1 MKCRGQESVLTTPMR
16 DVRPQSAKIHRV
28 SAHPANPARHI
39 PLAERLIFALDVP
52 DVVAA
57 KSLVATL
64 ADSVSFYKIGLELA
78 MSGQYFELL
87 NWLVEHD
94 KKVFA
99 DLKLYDIP
107 ATVAA
112 AVRQLSKSGATFLT
126 VHGDTAIMHAAA
138 NEKGPNLRILAV
150 TVLTS
155 LGQSDL
161 TQMGI
166 SCDVATLVQRRAKQ
180 AVAAG
185 CDGVI
190 ASGLEAQELRAELG
204 PGPLI
209 VTPGIRPAG
218 AASGDD
224 QRRIVTP
231 ARAFESGADHIV
243 VGRPI
248 RDAADPYRAAAA
260 IQAEI
265 AAVLE

>member
-1 MKCRGQESVLTTPMR
+1 MACAPR
-16 DVRPQSAKIHRV
+16 DRPQSAKILRV
-28 SAHPANPARHI
+28 SAKVAHPSRRV
-39 PLAERLIFALDVP
+39 PLQERLIFALDVP
-52 DVVAA
+52 DLAAA
-57 KSLVATL
+57 KSLVNTL
-64 ADSVSFYKIGLELA
+64 ADSVTFYKIGLELA

-87 NWLVEHD
+87 HWLTERD

-126 VHGDTAIMHAAA
+126 VHGDTAIMQAAVD
-138 NEKGPNLRILAV
+138 EKGSKLQILAV

-155 LGQSDL
+155 LGQRDL
-161 TQMGI
+161 EQMGI
-166 SCDVATLVQRRAKQ
+166 RSDIGALVQLRARQ

-190 ASGLEAQELRAELG
+190 ASGLEAERLRAELG
-204 PGPLI
+204 PEPLI

-218 AASGDD
+218 NSRSDD

-231 ARAFESGADHIV
+231 ARALESGADHIV

-248 RDAADPYRAAAA
+248 RDAANPYQAATA

-265 AAVLE
+265 AAALG